1 MLQEHRRLLRS
12 KRPMAFV
19 RSVILLVVA
28 LSAFPPMTDAA
39 QSTLS
44 EFDVVENTGDGYLV
58 GQPLSNIT
66 TTFK

>member
-1 MLQEHRRLLRS
+1 
-12 KRPMAFV
+12 MAFV

-28 LSAFPPMTDAA
+28 LSVFPPMTDAA
-39 QSTLS
+39 QLTRS

-66 TTFK
+66 ATFK

>member
-19 RSVILLVVA
+19 RLVILLVVA
-28 LSAFPPMTDAA
+28 LSVFPPMAGAA
-39 QSTLS
+39 QSTQC

-58 GQPLSNIT
+58 GQPLSNVT